1 MKPGSNR
8 IKKAPRPRPE
18 KPRSATALRASVTGI
33 LFSVARKT
41 LAGAFFTLILVSGPK
56 AAEPVQETVSFSCG
70 LAIDAVI
77 AEMDSQA
84 TNPVTQ
90 EALDNIDENTGQFV
104 CIQTDR
110 STIYVRLQSVD
121 MQPTDNKL
129 VFTVD
134 AGRYLVLK
142 TYYGP

>member
-1 MKPGSNR
+1 MTGAFLSVMHK
-8 IKKAPRPRPE
+8 
-18 KPRSATALRASVTGI
+18 TMAS
-33 LFSVARKT
+33 
-41 LAGAFFTLILVSGPK
+41 AFFTLILVSAPS

-84 TNPVTQ
+84 GNPVTQ
-90 EALDNIDENTGQFV
+90 EALGKIDEKTGEFV
-104 CIQTDR
+104 CITTDE

-121 MQPTDNKL
+121 MQPVDNKL

-134 AGRYLVLK
+134 TGRYRVLK